1 MLITEVNERKG
12 NKHFVCKICKSI
24 GEGNERTEVV
34 PGRQGRIGRVFFF
47 GFNWR
52 AIKYENMLRGNCQ
65 GRGRDR
71 NHKNRAK

>member
-34 PGRQGRIGRVFFF
+34 PGGQGRIGRVFFLVLI
-47 GFNWR
+47 GEQLSM
-52 AIKYENMLRGNCQ
+52 IIC
-65 GRGRDR
+65 
-71 NHKNRAK
+71 